1 MLTQEF
7 QFKESSDTEDFEVR
21 LLAIPYS
28 ALSKDADEVMLHIH
42 MTDAEPAYD
51 ARLQIHLEDAFGSDE
66 YTIERQLISKDDSVA
81 VKQFFESLQNKKLPI
96 IIKARGQGVGTW
108 NGFKTVKAPN
118 VGELN
123 SYPGSTPE
131 ARKAS
136 RMDSTYVRLR
146 KSELIIKTKQNIT
159 FEVNSYTDPVSS
171 NLDIDNPAILQAME
185 KYNLSKN
192 EILSAYRSAF
202 ILKKMKMELNILAGE
217 FLDKPTAK
225 IVLDRLNAEVD
236 KAKIQVGKT
245 SFKISQ
251 LLP

>member
-1 MLTQEF
+1 
-7 QFKESSDTEDFEVR
+7 
-21 LLAIPYS
+21 
-28 ALSKDADEVMLHIH
+28 
-42 MTDAEPAYD
+42 
-51 ARLQIHLEDAFGSDE
+51 
-66 YTIERQLISKDDSVA
+66 
-81 VKQFFESLQNKKLPI
+81 
-96 IIKARGQGVGTW
+96 
-108 NGFKTVKAPN
+108 
-118 VGELN
+118 
-123 SYPGSTPE
+123 
-131 ARKAS
+131 
-136 RMDSTYVRLR
+136 
-146 KSELIIKTKQNIT
+146 
-159 FEVNSYTDPVSS
+159 
-171 NLDIDNPAILQAME
+171 ME

>member
-1 MLTQEF
+1 M
-7 QFKESSDTEDFEVR
+7 
-21 LLAIPYS
+21 
-28 ALSKDADEVMLHIH
+28 
-42 MTDAEPAYD
+42 
-51 ARLQIHLEDAFGSDE
+51 
-66 YTIERQLISKDDSVA
+66 
-81 VKQFFESLQNKKLPI
+81 
-96 IIKARGQGVGTW
+96 
-108 NGFKTVKAPN
+108 
-118 VGELN
+118 